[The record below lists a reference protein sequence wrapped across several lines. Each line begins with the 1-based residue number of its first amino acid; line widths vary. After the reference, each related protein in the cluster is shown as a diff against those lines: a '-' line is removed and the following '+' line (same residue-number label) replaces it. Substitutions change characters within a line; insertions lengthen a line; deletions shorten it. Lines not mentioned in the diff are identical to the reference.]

1 MSGGWEPA
9 FAATSALLGEPRS
22 AIEGAL
28 GVRIEG
34 AAEVLRALASPSR
47 TVRADAIAANVSR
60 VAAAIEA
67 TRLA

>member
-1 MSGGWEPA
+1 MTGGWESA

-28 GVRIEG
+28 GDRVDR

-47 TVRADAIAANVSR
+47 TVRADAIAANLAR
-60 VAAAIEA
+60 VALAIE
-67 TRLA
+67 TSRLA